1 MTPSPLWDRL
11 RGARDALVERARPID
26 TDLSGSSQPTGL
38 VPEHARASSIL
49 PVATLQ
55 TLVDALPDATL
66 ILDERGMV
74 IVANPAAHG
83 VITPLILGAHIGNSA
98 RQPELAD
105 AIRSAQA
112 SGQKSVFELT
122 IKGSTERR
130 LDGAVSKL
138 VGFGHGSGAPA
149 LMIILQDI
157 SEREA
162 LARMRMEFVANASH
176 ELLTPLAALSGFI
189 ETLQGPAKSDPAAQV
204 RFLGIMG
211 EQAQRMTR
219 LIDDLLL
226 LSRMEMRAHLTPTVI
241 ADLNHVATECIRLA
255 TPQALRERTTLSVD
269 LVDADTKLQGDHDEL
284 IQAVQNLL
292 QNANKYGRPKG
303 SVAVRTTREQDRR
316 GTSVVRLSVIDDGPG
331 IAAEHLPR
339 LTERFYRVSNAV
351 SREKGGTGLDLAIV
365 KHIAARHGGRVEVQS
380 SPGAPPKLNR
390 FLRVR
395 QRTRRV
401 ETRAHRGSVGA
412 GASPRRS

>member
-1 MTPSPLWDRL
+1 MIPSPLWDRI
-11 RGARDALVERARPID
+11 RDARDALVARARMLR
-26 TDLSGSSQPTGL
+26 TDHAGASQPTGL
-38 VPEHARASSIL
+38 APEHARVSSAL
-49 PVATLQ
+49 SAAALQ
-55 TLVDALPDATL
+55 TLVDALPDAAL
-66 ILDERGMV
+66 VLDARAMV

-83 VITPLILGAHIGNSA
+83 AISPLVLGAHIGNSA

-112 SGQKSVFELT
+112 SGQKSAFELT
-122 IKGSTERR
+122 IKGATERR

-138 VGFGHGSGAPA
+138 AGFGDGAGAPA

-176 ELLTPLAALSGFI
+176 ELRTPLAALSGFI
-189 ETLQGPAKSDPAAQV
+189 ETLQGPAKNDPAAHG

-226 LSRMEMRAHLTPTVI
+226 LSRMEMRAHLAPTAI

-255 TPQALRERTTLSVD
+255 TPQALREGTVLSVD
-269 LVDADTKLQGDHDEL
+269 LVDADTRLQGDHDEL

-292 QNANKYGRPKG
+292 QNAIKYGRPKG
-303 SVAVRTTREQDRR
+303 SVAVRTFRQQDRR
-316 GTSVVRLSVIDDGPG
+316 GTSVIRVSVTDDGPG
-331 IAAEHLPR
+331 ISAEHFPR
-339 LTERFYRVSNAV
+339 LTERFYRVSTAV
-351 SREKGGTGLDLAIV
+351 SREKGGTGLGLAIV

-380 SPGAPPKLNR
+380 SPG
-390 FLRVR
+390 
-395 QRTRRV
+395 T
-401 ETRAHRGSVGA
+401 GSTFSLVFPA
-412 GASPRRS
+412 KTT